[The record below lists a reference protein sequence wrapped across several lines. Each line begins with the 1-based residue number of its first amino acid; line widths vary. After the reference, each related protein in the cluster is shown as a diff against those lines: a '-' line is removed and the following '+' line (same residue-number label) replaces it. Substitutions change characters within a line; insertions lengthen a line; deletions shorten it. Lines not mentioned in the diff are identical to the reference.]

1 MFCKWACGENFN
13 YKSKTKRGKKTMF
26 KKKRLFVSAVGV
38 LLGLLAVSGSILLTR
53 RASAASPQGLDLQ
66 ENVTNAGAPCEF
78 GLASLQGQYAV
89 IGTYADH
96 IAESFGERYFDGNG
110 NMTGTFLVNE
120 PTEGSPTG
128 ARTIVTGTQ
137 KGTHTV
143 NCNGTG
149 VFTRTLTSSTGV
161 ITNQTDDFM
170 ITAGKHLPYVGMS
183 ILVATNLVDAQ
194 ETPSAIVPGG
204 AFLSRVYTRVSPY

>member
-1 MFCKWACGENFN
+1 M
-13 YKSKTKRGKKTMF
+13 TR
-26 KKKRLFVSAVGV
+26 KKRLFVSAVGV
-38 LLGLLAVSGSILLTR
+38 LLGLLAVTGSISLTR
-53 RASAASPQGLDLQ
+53 RASAASPQGL
-66 ENVTNAGAPCEF
+66 EREGNVTSAGGPCEF
-78 GLASLQGQYAV
+78 DLASLQGQYALV
-89 IGTYADH
+89 GTYGDH

-110 NMTGTFLVNE
+110 NLSGTFLVNE

-137 KGTHTV
+137 KGTYTV

-161 ITNQTDDFM
+161 ITTQTDDFM
-170 ITAGKHLPYVGMS
+170 ITASKHFPQEGLH
-183 ILVATNLVDAQ
+183 ILVATDLVDAQ
-194 ETPSAIVPGG
+194 ETPSAIVAGG

>member
-1 MFCKWACGENFN
+1 
-13 YKSKTKRGKKTMF
+13 MF

-38 LLGLLAVSGSILLTR
+38 LVGLLAVSGSILRTR
-53 RASAASPQGLDLQ
+53 RASAASPQVDLQ
-66 ENVTNAGAPCEF
+66 ANVTNAGGPCEF

-120 PTEGSPTG
+120 PTADSPTG

-137 KGTHTV
+137 KGTYIV

-170 ITAGKHLPYVGMS
+170 ITAGKHFPQVGLS

-194 ETPSAIVPGG
+194 ETPSAIVAGG

>member
-1 MFCKWACGENFN
+1 
-13 YKSKTKRGKKTMF
+13 MF

-38 LLGLLAVSGSILLTR
+38 LLGLLAVSGSILRTR
-53 RASAASPQGLDLQ
+53 RASAASPQVDLQ
-66 ENVTNAGAPCEF
+66 ANVTNAGAPCEF
-78 GLASLQGQYAV
+78 GLGSLQGQYAV

-120 PTEGSPTG
+120 PTAGSPTG

-137 KGTHTV
+137 QGTYTV

-149 VFTRTLTSSTGV
+149 AFTRTLTASTGV
-161 ITNQTDDFM
+161 ITTQTDDFM
-170 ITAGKHLPYVGMS
+170 ITAGKHLPSLGMN
-183 ILVATNLVDAQ
+183 ILVATDLADAQ
-194 ETPSAIVPGG
+194 ETPSAIVAGG

>member
-1 MFCKWACGENFN
+1 MFFKWACREYFN

-38 LLGLLAVSGSILLTR
+38 LLCVFVVSGSILLTR
-53 RASAASPQGLDLQ
+53 RASAASPQDL
-66 ENVTNAGAPCEF
+66 EREANVTNAGGPCEF

-120 PTEGSPTG
+120 PT
-128 ARTIVTGTQ
+128 A
-137 KGTHTV
+137 
-143 NCNGTG
+143 
-149 VFTRTLTSSTGV
+149 
-161 ITNQTDDFM
+161 
-170 ITAGKHLPYVGMS
+170 
-183 ILVATNLVDAQ
+183 
-194 ETPSAIVPGG
+194 
-204 AFLSRVYTRVSPY
+204 

>member
-1 MFCKWACGENFN
+1 
-13 YKSKTKRGKKTMF
+13 MF

-38 LLGLLAVSGSILLTR
+38 LLGLLAVSGSILRTR
-53 RASAASPQGLDLQ
+53 RASAASPQELDR
-66 ENVTNAGAPCEF
+66 EETVTNAGAPCEF

-120 PTEGSPTG
+120 PTAESPTG

-137 KGTHTV
+137 KGTYIV

-149 VFTRTLTSSTGV
+149 VFTRTLTTSTGV
-161 ITNQTDDFM
+161 VTTQTDDFM
-170 ITAGKHLPYVGMS
+170 ITESKHFPQEGLR
-183 ILVATNLVDAQ
+183 ILVATNLADAQ
-194 ETPSAIVPGG
+194 ETPSAIVAGG
-204 AFLSRVYTRVSPY
+204 AFLTRVYTRVSPY